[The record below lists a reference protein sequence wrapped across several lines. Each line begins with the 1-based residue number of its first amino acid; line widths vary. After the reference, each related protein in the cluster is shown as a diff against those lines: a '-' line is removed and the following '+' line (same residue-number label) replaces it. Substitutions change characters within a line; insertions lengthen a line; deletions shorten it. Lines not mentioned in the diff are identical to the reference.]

1 MNIRFVSSFSPIVR
15 DVAAAAAE
23 LQAAGYE
30 LVHETRIEPWGQ
42 TIARVLD
49 PNGLIV
55 GLSFTPWMREGLK

>member
-1 MNIRFVSSFSPIVR
+1 MVPQASIEFDVD

-30 LVHETRIEPWGQ
+30 LIHEARTEPWGQ

-55 GLSFTPWMREGLK
+55 GLSFTPWMREESK